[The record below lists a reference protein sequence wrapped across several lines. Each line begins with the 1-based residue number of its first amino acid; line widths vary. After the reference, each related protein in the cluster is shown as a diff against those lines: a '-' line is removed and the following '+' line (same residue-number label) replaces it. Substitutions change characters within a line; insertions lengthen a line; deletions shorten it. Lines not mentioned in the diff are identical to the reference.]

1 MKKLIKIASIVFVA
15 VTILLVIV
23 NKLLWSQS
31 YSYACWRVT
40 HPFRTNVNA
49 FSMVVSTTQP
59 MHIPDLIAKVDDPD
73 GWWIE
78 NMFNAWFP
86 AARPPETKKMD
97 YWNQWWKD
105 HHLEHESSLI
115 LHHDPQF

>member
-1 MKKLIKIASIVFVA
+1 MKKRIKIASIIIISVA
-15 VTILLVIV
+15 ILLVIV
-23 NKLLWSQS
+23 NQLLWAKS
-31 YSYACWRVT
+31 YSYVCWRVT
-40 HPFRTNVNA
+40 HPCGPNVRA
-49 FSMVVSTTQP
+49 FGKVVTKTQP
-59 MHIPDLIAKVDDPD
+59 MHIPDLIAEVDGTD

-86 AARPPETKKMD
+86 EAQPPVTKKQD

>member
-1 MKKLIKIASIVFVA
+1 MKKRIKIASIA
-15 VTILLVIV
+15 VLATVILFAIV
-23 NKLLWSQS
+23 NQLLWAQS

-40 HPFRTNVNA
+40 HPFGPNVDA
-49 FSMVVSTTQP
+49 FGQVVSKTQP
-59 MHIPDLIAKVDDPD
+59 MHIPVLIAKLDGPD

-86 AARPPETKKMD
+86 EAQPPDTGKKD
-97 YWNQWWKD
+97 YWNKWWKD
-105 HHLEHESSLI
+105 HRLEHESSLI

>member
-1 MKKLIKIASIVFVA
+1 MKKRIKIASIVVVA
-15 VTILLVIV
+15 VAILVTIV
-23 NKLLWSQS
+23 NQLLWSQS

-40 HPFRTNVNA
+40 HPFGPNVNA
-49 FSMVVSTTQP
+49 FGMVVRKTQP
-59 MHIPDLIAKVDDPD
+59 MHIPVLIAKVDDPD
-73 GWWIE
+73 AWWIE
-78 NMFNAWFP
+78 NMFSAWFP
-86 AARPPETKKMD
+86 EAEPPKTKKMD

>member
-1 MKKLIKIASIVFVA
+1 MKRRIKIASIAIVA
-15 VTILLVIV
+15 TVALLVIV
-23 NKLLWSQS
+23 NPLLWAQS

-40 HPFRTNVNA
+40 HPFGPNVNA
-49 FSMVVSTTQP
+49 FGKVVSMTEP
-59 MHIPDLIAKVDDPD
+59 MHIPVLIAKLDSSD

-86 AARPPETKKMD
+86 EAQPPETGKQD
-97 YWNQWWKD
+97 FWNQWWED